1 MLIWEELLTKF
12 RADIENPDAKAP
24 FRGSLIDEKMFAIDV
39 HEWKL
44 RNMLEEHREQAEPK
58 IGEAAKPAA

>member
-12 RADIENPDAKAP
+12 RADIENPDPKAP

-39 HEWKL
+39 QEWKL